1 MNHTKQL
8 LKTDLHCHLDG
19 SLSGSMMERHLKRSL
34 KPEDIR
40 VSPDCRSLTEYL
52 EKFEIPLQ
60 CLQTRVHLKEEAEAF
75 LKEAAKE
82 KMDYMEVRFAPMSS
96 VNGELSCKE
105 VIESVLEGLE
115 KGKEATGI
123 QYQVITCAMRHYS
136 LENNMEMLEEAEKFL
151 GKGVCALDL
160 AGDESMYP
168 NEQFKELFQE
178 ASRRKIPFVI
188 HSGETGNVE
197 NVRTAVEYGAKRIG
211 HGLAL
216 IQDPDLMQE
225 VARRGIGIEMCPSS
239 NLQTR
244 AVSSL
249 KAYPLKKF
257 LDAGIKVSIN
267 TDNRTVSHTTLEK
280 ELQIIYDLYH
290 DEGIIRQLM
299 LNGMETA
306 CCL

>member
-19 SLSGSMMERHLKRSL
+19 SLSRSMMERHLKCSL
-34 KPEDIR
+34 RPEDVR

-52 EKFEIPLQ
+52 KKFEIPLK
-60 CLQTRVHLKEEAEAF
+60 CLQARVHLKEEAEAF

-123 QYQVITCAMRHYS
+123 RYQVITCAMRHYS
-136 LENNMEMLEEAEKFL
+136 LENNMEMLETAEKFL

-249 KAYPLKKF
+249 EEYPLKKF

-290 DEGIIRQLM
+290 DEGMVRQLM
-299 LNGMETA
+299 LNGIKTA